1 MNLIKLFKFFIKEIS
16 FKTWLNVS
24 INFIIQFSVII
35 FEILFL
41 STFFLLLNQKKDTNL
56 FNTLFGKIEYY
67 FVPFFKEYS
76 LTEIYIGLL
85 ILFLIIKNILMM
97 VQNVFLNTIM
107 YNVSCQK
114 SAQILES
121 YINKSYQD
129 FSKKEISIYLKQLV
143 RDVEN
148 VFVGIFGLLINFIG
162 EFIYALVLIIF
173 VSSLVGFNSSY
184 EMYILTIIIFFTLL
198 VLYVYAKKFGELR
211 AINEIKV
218 FKVLSDTLNI
228 FKEIKLIDQ
237 TKTFISRYQ
246 NFLSQ
251 YYKTRIVAGLIS
263 LSPKFMFEVFLLLL
277 LYIMYRNENGEI
289 DITDFVIKYSVFAIA
304 LLRLIPTFSKL
315 SAYFSNIIFNLDS
328 IKFIEKDIGNK
339 KSFNR
344 RKIIKKKEISLI
356 QLKNIAVNYT
366 KNPKLNNL
374 SLEFK
379 KNNIYGIYGKSG
391 SGKTTLLNLLSGF
404 IKPDNGKII
413 IDKKNY
419 NFYSVTNKIKVGY
432 APQMPTIIDENI
444 CVNIKLDYSSNL
456 SSKNK
461 IKKYLKKFNLDRF
474 NKKKYFIE
482 SISSSIK
489 NMSGGEKQRIG
500 FIRAIIN
507 DPNLI
512 LLDEP
517 TSSLDSKNEKIIFK
531 FLDSIKKDKIIVVT
545 SHKESNKKYF
555 DKIIN
560 L

>member
-41 STFFLLLNQKKDTNL
+41 STFFLLLNQKKNTNL
-56 FNTLFGKIEYY
+56 FNTLFEKIEYY
-67 FVPFFKEYS
+67 FIPFFKEYS

-85 ILFLIIKNILMM
+85 ILFLIIKNILTL

-114 SAQILES
+114 SAKILES
-121 YINKSYQD
+121 YINKSYED

-173 VSSLVGFNSSY
+173 VSGLVGFNSSY

-198 VLYVYAKKFGELR
+198 VLYIYAKKFGELR

-237 TKTFISRYQ
+237 TKTFILRYQ

-315 SAYFSNIIFNLDS
+315 TAYFSNIIFNLDS

-356 QLKNIAVNYT
+356 QLKNIAVNYIN
-366 KNPKLNNL
+366 NPKLNNL

-404 IKPDNGKII
+404 IKPHNGKII

-419 NFYSVTNKIKVGY
+419 NFYSVTNKIKIGY

-444 CVNIKLDYSSNL
+444 CVNIKLDYSSNI

-461 IKKYLKKFNLDRF
+461 IKKYLKKFNLDKF

-507 DPNLI
+507 EPNLI

>member
-41 STFFLLLNQKKDTNL
+41 STFFLLLNQKKNTNL
-56 FNTLFGKIEYY
+56 FNTLFEKIEYY
-67 FVPFFKEYS
+67 FIPFFKEYS

-85 ILFLIIKNILMM
+85 ILFLIIKNILTL

-114 SAQILES
+114 SAKILES
-121 YINKSYQD
+121 YINKSYED

-173 VSSLVGFNSSY
+173 VSGLVGFNSSY

-198 VLYVYAKKFGELR
+198 VLYIYAKKFGELR

-237 TKTFISRYQ
+237 TKTFILRYQ

-356 QLKNIAVNYT
+356 QLKNIAVNYIN
-366 KNPKLNNL
+366 NPKLNNL

-404 IKPDNGKII
+404 IKPHNGKII

-419 NFYSVTNKIKVGY
+419 NFYSVTNKIKIGY

-444 CVNIKLDYSSNL
+444 CVNIKLDYSSNI

-461 IKKYLKKFNLDRF
+461 IKKYLKKFNLDKF

-507 DPNLI
+507 EPNLI